1 MMAARRPPLRMGR
14 PRSFQRALFIV
25 VALALCLLPVL
36 WTLLASFGIMPENVS
51 TNPTLWV
58 LRPTLESYHE
68 IGVQD
73 PRFVLKL
80 LTSVAI
86 AALTTALT
94 LSISV
99 PAAFAISRSR
109 FRGKDLL
116 VQCLLVLA
124 CLPVVS
130 FIMPLRNFLNA
141 VRLYDT
147 FSGALLAETAL
158 YAPLAAYVLY
168 GYVNRVSREQ
178 EESAQIDGAG
188 IFQIL
193 LRVVLPAS
201 APGVTS
207 TAIILFVLSWNQVL
221 VPLILSMPVNTV
233 PVSMIDF
240 FIYERE
246 LEWPVAAAA
255 LTVSFM
261 PIIVFTA
268 ASHRFI
274 ERFRFGCVGETE

>member
-14 PRSFQRALFIV
+14 PRSFQRALFLL

-36 WTLLASFGIMPENVS
+36 WTLLASFGSMPENVS

-147 FSGALLAETAL
+147 FSGTLLAETAL

-255 LTVSFM
+255 VAVSFT

>member
-1 MMAARRPPLRMGR
+1 
-14 PRSFQRALFIV
+14 
-25 VALALCLLPVL
+25 
-36 WTLLASFGIMPENVS
+36 
-51 TNPTLWV
+51 
-58 LRPTLESYHE
+58 
-68 IGVQD
+68 
-73 PRFVLKL
+73 
-80 LTSVAI
+80 
-86 AALTTALT
+86 
-94 LSISV
+94 
-99 PAAFAISRSR
+99 
-109 FRGKDLL
+109 
-116 VQCLLVLA
+116 
-124 CLPVVS
+124 
-130 FIMPLRNFLNA
+130 
-141 VRLYDT
+141 
-147 FSGALLAETAL
+147 LAETAL

-255 LTVSFM
+255 VAVSFT

>member
-1 MMAARRPPLRMGR
+1 MMADRRPPLHMGR
-14 PRSFQRALFIV
+14 PRSFQRALFLV

-73 PRFVLKL
+73 PRFMLKL

-86 AALTTALT
+86 AALTTAFT

-147 FSGALLAETAL
+147 FSGTLLAETAL

-246 LEWPVAAAA
+246 LEWSVAAAA
-255 LTVSFM
+255 VAVSFT